1 MLQTAMEEISSL
13 KRSVESLGLS
23 IHNAS
28 ATGKAALKGTWDEL
42 TGRLLSLLVEISKPY
57 GFLSNVSGA
66 VHGRWGLYV
75 RRPSEMVEYYRQ
87 APLDGKLDTTDLKPE
102 AKREQKKLK

>member
-13 KRSVESLGLS
+13 KRSVESMGLS

-42 TGRLLSLLVEISKPY
+42 TGRLLSLGWSTVGPG
-57 GFLSNVSGA
+57 GFTGA
-66 VHGRWGLYV
+66 VTFA
-75 RRPSEMVEYYRQ
+75 E
-87 APLDGKLDTTDLKPE
+87 APVGEAVGTQLDLE
-102 AKREQKKLK
+102 ALVN

>member
-13 KRSVESLGLS
+13 NRSVESLGLS

-42 TGRLLSLLVEISKPY
+42 VGLQRLLPAE
-57 GFLSNVSGA
+57 
-66 VHGRWGLYV
+66 
-75 RRPSEMVEYYRQ
+75 
-87 APLDGKLDTTDLKPE
+87 PLRLT
-102 AKREQKKLK
+102 